1 MKNEKNQE
9 IIPLTPFKQN
19 SSLFEYIRCE
29 LKRGY
34 LLQNDEQRYRE
45 RREKFYIFLQI
56 PYKMETFLFYGF
68 FQCVDA
74 FLFVL
79 TFLPFRL
86 ILALISCFLRITN
99 MFLRFIS
106 SFNSKCFHSA
116 PILNSA
122 ETCDILKGIIVISSL
137 FLINKIEVS
146 MIYHQIKS
154 QSIIKLYIF
163 FNMLEVSDKLLS
175 SFGQDILDTLYWTAT
190 EPNTKKRFKILGIF
204 HLLLAILY
212 VVAHTIL
219 VLLQATTLNVAI
231 NSKNTAL
238 ITIMMSNNFVEL
250 KSMVFKKFEKN
261 NLFHMSCSDVR
272 ERFHYIILLL
282 IVIIQTMKEYNWSD
296 RQFWIL
302 FPDCLIVISVEILV
316 DWFKHAF
323 VTRFNEISFDVYEE
337 YSLSLAYDLVG
348 SKLKSAFSD
357 HSDIVSRRM
366 GFIPL
371 PLSVLLIKIFFSSF
385 HFNTVYSC
393 LCLLFLILNL
403 IIFRL
408 SVNIVLLGISCKWV
422 EDHQKDLED
431 KVNKM
436 IGGHSASLPAS
447 RHNSVSNLT
456 ILDEEIKLQDI
467 KDKLTEQQ
475 NSPVKQ
481 QMNKSVISTGARST
495 PHSPLNGSPRDSLE
509 DITEQVAIAQNSL
522 ESSII
527 LSDSTVSL
535 ISMND
540 GQNLKL
546 PEEKLKTVG
555 KTPKLSLTKKKI
567 MQYWR
572 RRVSLQ
578 ELPVNVDEF
587 EQRLNRYTDRRQQQQ
602 QQETVLMNENTK
614 PKMA

>member
-1 MKNEKNQE
+1 MFVSL
-9 IIPLTPFKQN
+9 IPHFEV
-19 SSLFEYIRCE
+19 SSIQMLR
-29 LKRGY
+29 LKFS
-34 LLQNDEQRYRE
+34 NVS
-45 RREKFYIFLQI
+45 F
-56 PYKMETFLFYGF
+56 
-68 FQCVDA
+68 
-74 FLFVL
+74 
-79 TFLPFRL
+79 
-86 ILALISCFLRITN
+86 
-99 MFLRFIS
+99 
-106 SFNSKCFHSA
+106 FNS
-116 PILNSA
+116 
-122 ETCDILKGIIVISSL
+122 
-137 FLINKIEVS
+137 
-146 MIYHQIKS
+146 
-154 QSIIKLYIF
+154 
-163 FNMLEVSDKLLS
+163 
-175 SFGQDILDTLYWTAT
+175 
-190 EPNTKKRFKILGIF
+190 
-204 HLLLAILY
+204 
-212 VVAHTIL
+212 
-219 VLLQATTLNVAI
+219 
-231 NSKNTAL
+231 
-238 ITIMMSNNFVEL
+238 
-250 KSMVFKKFEKN
+250 
-261 NLFHMSCSDVR
+261 
-272 ERFHYIILLL
+272 
-282 IVIIQTMKEYNWSD
+282 
-296 RQFWIL
+296 
-302 FPDCLIVISVEILV
+302 
-316 DWFKHAF
+316 
-323 VTRFNEISFDVYEE
+323 
-337 YSLSLAYDLVG
+337 
-348 SKLKSAFSD
+348 
-357 HSDIVSRRM
+357 
-366 GFIPL
+366 
-371 PLSVLLIKIFFSSF
+371 
-385 HFNTVYSC
+385 
-393 LCLLFLILNL
+393 L